1 MEINE
6 ILSFKDLTKLLN
18 ISNNKLTRLTRQ
30 GLPCVSLGR
39 DKKVFL
45 KGSILQWL
53 KNREIAVFCYLI
65 APLALTNIKKL
76 P

>member
-1 MEINE
+1 MDINE

-30 GLPCVSLGR
+30 GLPCVLLGGDR
-39 DKKVFL
+39 KVFL

-53 KNREIAVFCYLI
+53 KNKE
-65 APLALTNIKKL
+65 K
-76 P
+76 